1 MTSPEL
7 THEVTA
13 DVVVVGAGFAGLMA
27 ATGLQQRGHRVVV
40 VEALDRVGGKSD
52 SAHDALGRRVDTG
65 GQFVCDDMPNV
76 LALIRHQGKRLVPVD
91 HDTPGRAFVG
101 GDRRTADPQT
111 LWHTFHTAEQ
121 TIEQMAGLEVGFDDP
136 TISMGQRLASVEL
149 ADDVLAA
156 ARAALNGIMC
166 VAVDDLPAAHVI
178 DLARRTPLTRDELQY
193 VVAETMHAV
202 AERLADDLVN
212 GLLLNEPARS
222 IEVTSQHSVAVRTD
236 RRTVIAKHVVVAV
249 PPTAYATM
257 SFTPPLPSAVLHAAG
272 GFRAGSV
279 TKFLVR
285 YDQPFWRDQQ
295 VGSTSMWL
303 DPSGLYV
310 GDASPDED
318 TSILVA
324 FLGGPSSHTWRAMSA
339 DERRRLLL
347 LRLVEAYGPQA
358 GSPISFVERD
368 WTPDDWGGGGY
379 WNVLLDGSITDA
391 VDVLLRGAPG
401 VTFAST
407 ELAASFPGYIEGAIN
422 AGRAAA
428 ASVSELLIPHRS
440 VPA

>member
-1 MTSPEL
+1 
-7 THEVTA
+7 
-13 DVVVVGAGFAGLMA
+13 
-27 ATGLQQRGHRVVV
+27 
-40 VEALDRVGGKSD
+40 
-52 SAHDALGRRVDTG
+52 
-65 GQFVCDDMPNV
+65 
-76 LALIRHQGKRLVPVD
+76 
-91 HDTPGRAFVG
+91 
-101 GDRRTADPQT
+101 
-111 LWHTFHTAEQ
+111 
-121 TIEQMAGLEVGFDDP
+121 
-136 TISMGQRLASVEL
+136 
-149 ADDVLAA
+149 
-156 ARAALNGIMC
+156 
-166 VAVDDLPAAHVI
+166 
-178 DLARRTPLTRDELQY
+178 
-193 VVAETMHAV
+193 
-202 AERLADDLVN
+202 
-212 GLLLNEPARS
+212 
-222 IEVTSQHSVAVRTD
+222 
-236 RRTVIAKHVVVAV
+236 
-249 PPTAYATM
+249 
-257 SFTPPLPSAVLHAAG
+257 
-272 GFRAGSV
+272 
-279 TKFLVR
+279 
-285 YDQPFWRDQQ
+285 
-295 VGSTSMWL
+295 MWL

-391 VDVLLRGAPG
+391 VNVLLRGAPG